1 VSETPCTKRSDI
13 MTSIETLLRIKGW
26 LINTSPLEPPC
37 LRGTGERCFR
47 STTAPSKAFGH
58 GPVMPIAG
66 YPQGCTSAWAATITI
81 SIMERMRYLAQIL
94 TAEIVLFS
102 HVGVDAL
109 LFVFVAVS
117 CSYNKKPSRSYKN
130 SSLQSHTMSPT
141 CIYEC
146 PAARSVSFSL
156 TQTLPLTSCTTQL

>member
-1 VSETPCTKRSDI
+1 MISSNITDSRQGAQACRRAESDDADSRLDDLVSETPCTKRSDI

-130 SSLQSHTMSPT
+130 SP
-141 CIYEC
+141 CNPI
-146 PAARSVSFSL
+146 R
-156 TQTLPLTSCTTQL
+156 